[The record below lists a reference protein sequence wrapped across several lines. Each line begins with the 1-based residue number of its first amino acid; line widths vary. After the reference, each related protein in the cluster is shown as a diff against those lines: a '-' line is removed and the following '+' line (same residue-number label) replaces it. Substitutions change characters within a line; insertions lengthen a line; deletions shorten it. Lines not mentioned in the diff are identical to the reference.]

1 MNQTG
6 TWSSTWSRR
15 QARTKS
21 ESAGSDPEVA
31 AEGGT
36 GESFHGV
43 EIRRVV
49 AATRRTAAYAHPV
62 AARSD
67 TAPAPEA
74 FRRAV
79 QDLLSAPWRPELVV
93 EEMPA
98 PQRIAPFS
106 VAVTADV
113 VVAGEE
119 VGSGRL
125 VLLHDPAGNEAWD
138 GTFRCVTFAR
148 ADVDPEMVT
157 DPLLAQVGWSWL
169 LDALVAHG
177 ARYDAPSG
185 TVTSVASESFGG
197 MAEEEPRAE
206 IEVRAS
212 WTPQLSGGVGLAPH
226 LAAWAELLCT
236 TAGLPPLPAG
246 VVPMPSR
253 RIPPSRSSWRR

>member
-1 MNQTG
+1 M
-6 TWSSTWSRR
+6 
-15 QARTKS
+15 
-21 ESAGSDPEVA
+21 
-31 AEGGT
+31 
-36 GESFHGV
+36 
-43 EIRRVV
+43 
-49 AATRRTAAYAHPV
+49 

-67 TAPAPEA
+67 AAPAPDA

-79 QDLLSAPWRPELVV
+79 QDLMSASWRPELVI

-106 VAVTADV
+106 AAVTADV
-113 VVAGEE
+113 VVAGED

-125 VLLHDPAGNEAWD
+125 VLLHDPAGNAAWE

-169 LDALVAHG
+169 VEALASHG
-177 ARYDAPSG
+177 ADYDAPSG

-212 WTPQLSGGVGLAPH
+212 WTPQLVEGVGLAAH

-246 VVPMPSR
+246 VVPMPARRAPTSR
-253 RIPPSRSSWRR
+253 ARRR